1 VAKRP
6 ADAPQLDRGFDI
18 RYVLSLL
25 ARHAPGVDFPL
36 RGMGRVNEQQEPGEA
51 FPMKEFAGK
60 IAVITGGGT
69 GMGRELAR
77 QLVAEGCNVAM
88 CDVSLEA
95 MAETKRLCETEKL
108 PQGLRITTHVADVS
122 IEDHYTRFRDELI
135 EQQATDK
142 IHLLF
147 NNAGIGGG
155 GSLFTNT
162 REQWERTFNICWGG
176 VYLGVRTFLPLLV
189 RADEG
194 HIVNTSS
201 VNGFWATVG
210 MGVSHTAYSAAK
222 FAVKGFTEGLMNDLR
237 LNAPHIKCSVVMPG
251 HIGTSIVSNSRKVQ
265 TGTESD
271 QLSEQEILQAR
282 QRMKGAGIDV
292 DAMSDEE
299 IQQAALDRARIFHD
313 DAPTTAAAAAKIILD
328 GVKADRWRIL
338 VGNDAH
344 VLDER
349 VRQTPELAYTPEF
362 FDRIKA
368 DVGWRLG

>member
-1 VAKRP
+1 MVGTAIRAP
-6 ADAPQLDRGFDI
+6 AETKKKQ
-18 RYVLSLL
+18 
-25 ARHAPGVDFPL
+25 
-36 RGMGRVNEQQEPGEA
+36 GRNGSH
-51 FPMKEFAGK
+51 MKDFAGK

-77 QLVAEGCNVAM
+77 HLVAEGCNVAM
-88 CDVSLEA
+88 CDVSMEA
-95 MAETKRLCETEKL
+95 MAETKRLCEVEKL

-122 IEDHYTRFRDELI
+122 IEDHYKRFRDELV

-189 RADEG
+189 KADEA

-201 VNGFWATVG
+201 VNGFWASVG
-210 MGVSHTAYSAAK
+210 LGVSHTAYSAAK
-222 FAVKGFTEGLMNDLR
+222 FAVKGFTEAMINDLR
-237 LNAPHIKCSVVMPG
+237 LNAPHVKCSVVMPG

-265 TGTESD
+265 NGSD
-271 QLSEQEILQAR
+271 QLNPDELKQAR
-282 QRMKGAGIDV
+282 QRLQGQGIDV
-292 DAMSDEE
+292 AKMSDAD
-299 IQQAALDRARIFHD
+299 IQQLALDRARIFHD
-313 DAPTTAAAAAKIILD
+313 EAPTTAAAAAKIILD

-338 VGNDAH
+338 VGDDAH
-344 VLDER
+344 MLDER
-349 VRQTPELAYTPEF
+349 VRKTPEQAYTPEF
-362 FDRIKA
+362 YQDLVAATGWK
-368 DVGWRLG
+368 VG